1 MKHLLVIIFF
11 SSSFAL
17 FGQKTIP
24 NATLTDLSGK
34 KVDLYDQ
41 IDKDK
46 ITIISFWATWC
57 VPCINELDA
66 INDVYE
72 EWKEDANIELIA
84 ISVDDARTQ
93 KRVKAMINGKGWDYK
108 VFIDKNQSLKR
119 ALNISV
125 IPHVIVLK
133 GSKILYRH
141 TGYTPGSEEEL
152 FEKIKK
158 LKEDL

>member
-1 MKHLLVIIFF
+1 MKYFF
-11 SSSFAL
+11 LILFISTSFAM

-34 KVDLYDQ
+34 KVNLYDQ
-41 IDKDK
+41 IDDNK

-66 INDVYE
+66 ISEVYDA
-72 EWKEDANIELIA
+72 WKEEANVELIA

-93 KRVKAMINGKGWDYK
+93 KRIKALVNGKGWDYR
-108 VFIDKNQSLKR
+108 ILADKNQSLKR

-133 GSKILYRH
+133 GSRILYRH

-152 FEKIKK
+152 FEKIKE
-158 LKEDL
+158 LK

>member
-1 MKHLLVIIFF
+1 MKHFF
-11 SSSFAL
+11 LILFISTSFAI

-24 NATLTDLSGK
+24 NTTLTDLSGK
-34 KVDLYDQ
+34 KVNLYDQ
-41 IDKDK
+41 IDDNK

-66 INDVYE
+66 ISEVYDD
-72 EWKEDANIELIA
+72 WKEEANVELIA

-93 KRVKAMINGKGWDYK
+93 KRIKALVNGKGWDYK
-108 VFIDKNQSLKR
+108 ILADKNQSLKR

-152 FEKIKK
+152 YEKIKE
-158 LKEDL
+158 LK